1 MAGHAHA
8 PGRSL
13 KNGSSS
19 VKESPAELDSAA
31 AQDWPATEDDAHTD
45 DAHTDEDAHEA
56 VDEGESVDQD
66 AGTSVG
72 ESDSPR
78 RLADSPKRLLIALA
92 VTIAVLGC
100 LVGWLGYRTYQV
112 REVQAQQ
119 DMFVEAARQGAVN
132 LTTFGFETTD
142 ADIQRILDSTTGSF
156 HDDFQS
162 GAEPFVAVIKQ
173 AQSRSEG
180 SVAEAGLESQEGDRA
195 QVLVAV
201 SVKTS
206 NAGAPEQE
214 PRSWRMRI
222 GVQKVGDG
230 AKVSSVTF
238 VP

>member
-1 MAGHAHA
+1 MAGHAYA
-8 PGRSL
+8 ASRSL
-13 KNGSSS
+13 SGSGSSKDS
-19 VKESPAELDSAA
+19 TTAE
-31 AQDWPATEDDAHTD
+31 DWPDTEDDAQPNGDT
-45 DAHTDEDAHEA
+45 A
-56 VDEGESVDQD
+56 ESVDER
-66 AGTSVG
+66 TESPSG

-78 RLADSPKRLLIALA
+78 RLGCSPKLLVMALG
-92 VTIAVLGC
+92 VVIVVLGC
-100 LVGWLGYRTYQV
+100 LVGWLGYRTHEIQK
-112 REVQAQQ
+112 VQAEQ

-132 LTTFGFETTD
+132 LTTFGFDTTD

-156 HDDFQS
+156 HNDFQT

-180 SVAEAGLESQEGDRA
+180 SVTEAGLESQEGDRA
-195 QVLVAV
+195 QVLLAV